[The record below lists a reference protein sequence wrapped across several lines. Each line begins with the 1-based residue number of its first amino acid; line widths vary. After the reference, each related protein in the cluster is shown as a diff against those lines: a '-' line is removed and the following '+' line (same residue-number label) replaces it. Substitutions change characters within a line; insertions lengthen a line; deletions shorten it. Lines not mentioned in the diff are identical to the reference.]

1 MNLKITGEINGEEKE
16 WFYENV
22 RAGEITTSRN
32 IEDKEPALLIFHSTQ
47 DEEEIRVYLPFH
59 WIRKMEVIH
68 ETLESVSSG
77 VSDSV

>member
-16 WFYENV
+16 WLYENV

-32 IEDKEPALLIFHSTQ
+32 IEDKEPVLLIFHSTQ
-47 DEEEIRVYLPFH
+47 DKEEKRVYLPFD

-68 ETLESVSSG
+68 ETLESTSSS